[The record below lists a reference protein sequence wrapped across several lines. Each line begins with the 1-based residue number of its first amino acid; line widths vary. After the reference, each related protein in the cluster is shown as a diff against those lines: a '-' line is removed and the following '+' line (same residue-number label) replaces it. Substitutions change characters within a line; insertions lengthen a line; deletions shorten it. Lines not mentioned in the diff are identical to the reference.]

1 MFISNFK
8 EKNQEK
14 IVLKDLELTEFLE
27 LLYVIY
33 SFKSNLI
40 NCKVFF
46 NYNCGDD
53 FIFEFDFI
61 SDFGVFRSLR
71 IRLRSTKNKLNG
83 FEGLY
88 ALL

>member
-1 MFISNFK
+1 MFVSNFK

-46 NYNCGDD
+46 DLQVEELGDG
-53 FIFEFDFI
+53 FIF
-61 SDFGVFRSLR
+61 
-71 IRLRSTKNKLNG
+71 
-83 FEGLY
+83 
-88 ALL
+88 